1 MISRLAIPPGEVSA
15 AALLLVVGPG
25 LRGLEIEAAIN
36 LIVGPGLTGV
46 CVTKEVEAAA
56 DAFLDFLGA
65 LVEFEVLGFS
75 FLFLHN
81 SKVINN
87 YTQKEL
93 ILY

>member
-1 MISRLAIPPGEVSA
+1 MISRLAISPGEVSA
-15 AALLLVVGPG
+15 AALLLVVGPR
-25 LRGLEIEAAIN
+25 LRGLEVEAT
-36 LIVGPGLTGV
+36 IVGPGLTGV

-93 ILY
+93 VLY